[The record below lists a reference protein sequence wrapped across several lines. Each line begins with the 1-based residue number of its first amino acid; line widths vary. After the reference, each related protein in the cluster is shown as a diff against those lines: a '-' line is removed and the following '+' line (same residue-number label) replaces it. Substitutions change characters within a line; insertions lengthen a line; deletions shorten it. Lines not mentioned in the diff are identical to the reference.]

1 MPDAT
6 IFVVDDDDAVRD
18 SLAAV
23 LEVHGFVIECY
34 ASAEA
39 FWDGWSR
46 DCRGVLLLDVRMSGM
61 SGLQLQ
67 QRLIA
72 EKARLPI
79 ILMTGHGDIL
89 MAVQAMKLGAI
100 DFLEKP
106 LDFDLLAERI
116 RQALAEAEAE
126 LAEETVAAEAEKR
139 LLALTEREREVL
151 ALLVDGQ
158 PNKVIAHELGISP
171 RTVEVHRGRLMEK
184 TNVRSFS
191 ELIRLTLAAERS
203 SVGR

>member
-1 MPDAT
+1 MLDAT
-6 IFVVDDDDAVRD
+6 VFVVDDDDAVRD

-23 LEVHGFVIECY
+23 LEVHGFTIECY

-39 FWDGWSR
+39 FWDAWGR

-67 QRLIA
+67 QRLVT
-72 EKARLPI
+72 EGVRLPI
-79 ILMTGHGDIL
+79 ILMTGHGDIP
-89 MAVQAMKLGAI
+89 MAVQAMKLGAV

-106 LDFDLLAERI
+106 LDVDLLAERI
-116 RQALAEAEAE
+116 RQALAEAETE
-126 LAEETVAAEAEKR
+126 LAEETVAAEAEHR

-151 ALLVDGQ
+151 ALLVAGQ

-171 RTVEVHRGRLMEK
+171 RTVEVHRARVMEK
-184 TNVRSFS
+184 TQARSFS
-191 ELIRLTLAAERS
+191 ELIRLTLAADRLS
-203 SVGR
+203 AVR

>member
-1 MPDAT
+1 MPDAVV
-6 IFVVDDDDAVRD
+6 FVVDDDDAVRD

-23 LEVHGFVIECY
+23 LDAHGFMVECF

-39 FWDGWSR
+39 FLDGWGR
-46 DCRGVLLLDVRMSGM
+46 DRKGVLLLDVRMTGM

-67 QRLIA
+67 QQLIA
-72 EKARLPI
+72 EDSQLPI
-79 ILMTGHGDIL
+79 ILMTGHGDIP
-89 MAVQAMKLGAI
+89 MAVQAMKAGAV

-126 LAEETVAAEAEKR
+126 FAEDAFAAEAERR
-139 LLALTEREREVL
+139 LSALTEREREVL
-151 ALLVDGQ
+151 ALLVAGQ

-171 RTVEVHRGRLMEK
+171 RTVEVHRARVMEK
-184 TNVRSFS
+184 TNARSFS
-191 ELIRLTLAAERS
+191 ELIRLALAADRT
-203 SVGR
+203 SVAR